1 MGGRGA
7 SSASSAAS
15 GGGSATV
22 IDNARKAA
30 LSSVKVKN
38 IDKLADSAVAAR
50 IPQWILD
57 RETDGIRGSRLS
69 IIRETEKAVLVTNH
83 GKDFGASRN
92 KEFWV
97 PKSQLKSKA
106 EIRKEAIDGEARRI
120 VSQKYSNYLKSL
132 ASSSG
137 VKVGNLS
144 SWGKIT
150 EKLKKS
156 GVSVLSRDEY
166 QKSRE

>member
-7 SSASSAAS
+7 SSASS

-22 IDNARKAA
+22 IDNARKSA
-30 LSSVKVKN
+30 LNSAKVKSL
-38 IDKLADSAVAAR
+38 DKLADNSVAAR

-69 IIRETEKAVLVTNH
+69 IIKETEKAVLVTNH
-83 GKDFGASRN
+83 GKDYGAPRD
-92 KEFWV
+92 KQFWV

-106 EIRKEAIDGEARRI
+106 EIKKEAIEGEAKRI
-120 VSQKYSNYLKSL
+120 VSQKYGNYLKSL

-144 SWGKIT
+144 SWDKIT

-156 GVSVLSRDEY
+156 GVSVMTRDEY
-166 QKSRE
+166 QKSKE

>member
-1 MGGRGA
+1 MGGRGS
-7 SSASSAAS
+7 SSASS
-15 GGGSATV
+15 GGSTTV
-22 IDNARKAA
+22 IDNARKSA
-30 LSSVKVKN
+30 LSSAKVKSL
-38 IDKLADSAVAAR
+38 DKLADNAVAAR

-83 GKDFGASRN
+83 GKDYGASRD

-106 EIRKEAIDGEARRI
+106 EIKKETIESEAKRI
-120 VSQKYSNYLKSL
+120 VSQKYGNYLKSL

-137 VKVGNLS
+137 VKVGSLG
-144 SWGKIT
+144 SWDKIT

-156 GVSVLSRDEY
+156 GVSVMTRDEY
-166 QKSRE
+166 QKSKE